1 MLNLIRYYIWMYLEV
16 ASRTPDM
23 DDNDGYLSECLDDWE
38 TAIHLINMWSIAS
51 CL

>member
-16 ASRTPDM
+16 VSRTPDM
-23 DDNDGYLSECLDDWE
+23 DDNDGYLSECIHDWDCCC
-38 TAIHLINMWSIAS
+38 IFINLWTLAS